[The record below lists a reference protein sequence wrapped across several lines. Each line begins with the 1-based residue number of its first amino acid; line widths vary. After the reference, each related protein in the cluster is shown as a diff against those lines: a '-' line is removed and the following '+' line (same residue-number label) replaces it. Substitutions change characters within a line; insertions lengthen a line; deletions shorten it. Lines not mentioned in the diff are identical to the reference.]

1 MNYVNLGRSGL
12 KVSRLA
18 LGMMTWGSAAW
29 RPWIRSEAEA
39 APIVRRALDLGI
51 NVFDTAD
58 MYSAGLSEELTGR
71 LLAQAPRDEIVVATK
86 LFMPVDL
93 AFKGQ
98 NAGGAKPAERP
109 NGLRGKGLS
118 RKRIMTAVD
127 ASLRR
132 LNLDYIDLYQMWS
145 RPARCATSA
154 PVPCGPGSSRRC
166 SLPPSATASR
176 ALSRCRTTTTSPTA
190 RKSAR

>member
-29 RPWIRSEAEA
+29 RPWIRNEAEA

-71 LLAQAPRDEIVVATK
+71 LL
-86 LFMPVDL
+86 
-93 AFKGQ
+93 
-98 NAGGAKPAERP
+98 
-109 NGLRGKGLS
+109 
-118 RKRIMTAVD
+118 TACAARACR
-127 ASLRR
+127 AS
-132 LNLDYIDLYQMWS
+132 
-145 RPARCATSA
+145 
-154 PVPCGPGSSRRC
+154 
-166 SLPPSATASR
+166 AS
-176 ALSRCRTTTTSPTA
+176 
-190 RKSAR
+190 